1 MTKTFTNDHRL
12 ADLMRDVVSYGGK
25 QGDGRRG
32 KELLAMRVIRA
43 AADNV
48 VTLEVTKGLD
58 GKNLP
63 DDAHKVYAA
72 YLAADSRKNAM
83 DHTKDGIKKNASE
96 LRQIIGMGLMTTL
109 GEFGPVGV
117 FSRMVAIHQG
127 LDVKER
133 ISAFP
138 AFVAVARQQ
147 LAAPDAPLSSP
158 ELAECCRKDEP
169 DAKNQ
174 AAFIKAAAKA
184 LEKARSAPD
193 ADPALAERIGLLA
206 DGAAAIVQ
214 MIERTAERR
223 ELMAQL
229 EVLDRAA

>member
-1 MTKTFTNDHRL
+1 MTKTLTNDHRL
-12 ADLMRDVVSYGGK
+12 ADLMRDVAAYGGK
-25 QGDGRRG
+25 QGEGRRG

-43 AADNV
+43 AADCV
-48 VTLEVTKGLD
+48 ITLEVTKGPD

-72 YLAADSRKNAM
+72 YLAADSKKNAM

-109 GEFGPVGV
+109 GDGGPVDV
-117 FSRMVAIHQG
+117 FNRMVSIHQG
-127 LDVKER
+127 LAVEER

-147 LAAPDAPLSSP
+147 LASPDSPLTDN
-158 ELAECCRKDEP
+158 ELAACCRKGET
-169 DAKNQ
+169 DAKTQ
-174 AAFIKAAAKA
+174 AAYIKAAAKA
-184 LEKARSAPD
+184 LEKALSAPD

-206 DGAAAIVQ
+206 DGAAAIMG
-214 MIERTAERR
+214 MIDRAAARR

-229 EVLDRAA
+229 AVLDRAA